1 MTVSDQAYSF
11 KTRHPLPSSR
21 GRLSVAANRGKSG
34 GGGVDVSIDTE
45 RHRAADLSERH
56 GMPDPT
62 QRPPKRPPKE
72 PLIKIPESE
81 IRVPPPEQLPP
92 KPDESPEIRIPP
104 GTIRQPPRVP
114 PPVPEDRA
122 A

>member
-11 KTRHPLPSSR
+11 KKRHPLPSSR
-21 GRLSVAANRGKSG
+21 GRFSVAAILGKSG
-34 GGGVDVSIDTE
+34 GGNVDVSVGMNWDQD
-45 RHRAADLSERH
+45 ADLSERRT
-56 GMPDPT
+56 MPDPT
-62 QRPPKRPPKE
+62 QRPPRRPPKE

-104 GTIRQPPRVP
+104 GRIRQPPLVP
-114 PPVPEDRA
+114 PPAPEDRA